1 MTPIRVL
8 LVEDH
13 ALVRAGI
20 RALLEQLPGV
30 EVVAEASTGYDAL
43 HLIAQHQPLIVLMDI
58 GMAGMSGLDV
68 TAQVTQGF
76 PDVRVIMLSMHAHE
90 EFVLQALRGGAAGYL
105 LKDAGTAEL
114 ELAIRAIAR
123 GEIYLSPAVS
133 RHVVGEYVRRV
144 GSTPVGL
151 DQLTPRQREILRLIA
166 QGHTTKEIAQQL
178 AISVKTVETHRAQ
191 LMERL
196 DIYDVARLVRYAIRL
211 GLVLPGD

>member
-43 HLIAQHQPLIVLMDI
+43 HLIAQHLPLVVLMDI
-58 GMAGMSGLDV
+58 GMAGMNGLEV
-68 TAQVTQGF
+68 MVQVTQDF

>member
-1 MTPIRVL
+1 MTSIQIL

-20 RALLEQLPGV
+20 RALLEQLPEV
-30 EVVAEASTGYDAL
+30 EVVGEASNGYDAL
-43 HLIAQHQPLIVLMDI
+43 RLIGQHQPTVVLMDI
-58 GMAGMSGLDV
+58 GMAGMSGLEV
-68 TAQVTQGF
+68 MAQVAQSF
-76 PDVRVIMLSMHAHE
+76 PDIRVIMLSMHAHE
-90 EFVLQALRGGAAGYL
+90 EFVLQALRSGAAGYL

-123 GEIYLSPAVS
+123 GETYLSPAVS
-133 RHVVGEYVRRV
+133 QHVVGEYMRRV
-144 GSTPVGL
+144 GSTPIGL

>member
-1 MTPIRVL
+1 MTPIQVL

-20 RALLEQLPGV
+20 RALLEQLPGI
-30 EVVAEASTGYDAL
+30 EVVAEASNGHDAL
-43 HLIAQHQPLIVLMDI
+43 RLIEQHQPTVVLMDI
-58 GMAGMSGLDV
+58 GMAGMSGLEV
-68 TAQVTQGF
+68 MAQVGQIF
-76 PDVRVIMLSMHAHE
+76 PSVRVIILSMHAHE
-90 EFVLQALRGGAAGYL
+90 EFVLQALRNGAAGYL

>member
-1 MTPIRVL
+1 MTSIQIL

-30 EVVAEASTGYDAL
+30 EVVGEASNGYDAL
-43 HLIAQHQPLIVLMDI
+43 RLIGQHQPTVVLMDI
-58 GMAGMSGLDV
+58 GMAGMSGLEV
-68 TAQVTQGF
+68 MAQVAQSF
-76 PDVRVIMLSMHAHE
+76 PDIRVIMLSMHAHE
-90 EFVLQALRGGAAGYL
+90 EFVLQALRSGAAGYL

-123 GEIYLSPAVS
+123 GETYLSPAVS
-133 RHVVGEYVRRV
+133 RHVVGEYMRRV
-144 GSTPVGL
+144 GSTPIGL

>member
-1 MTPIRVL
+1 MTSIQIL

-20 RALLEQLPGV
+20 RALLEQLPEV
-30 EVVAEASTGYDAL
+30 EVVGEASNGYDAL
-43 HLIAQHQPLIVLMDI
+43 RLIGQHQPTVVLMDI
-58 GMAGMSGLDV
+58 GMAGMSGLEV
-68 TAQVTQGF
+68 MAQVAQSF
-76 PDVRVIMLSMHAHE
+76 PDIRVIMLSMHAHE
-90 EFVLQALRGGAAGYL
+90 EFVLQALRSGAAGYL

-123 GEIYLSPAVS
+123 GETYLSPAVS
-133 RHVVGEYVRRV
+133 RHVVGEYMRRV
-144 GSTPVGL
+144 GSTPIGL

>member
-1 MTPIRVL
+1 MTSIQIL

-30 EVVAEASTGYDAL
+30 EVVGEASNGYDAL
-43 HLIAQHQPLIVLMDI
+43 RLIGQHQPTVVLMDI
-58 GMAGMSGLDV
+58 GMAGMSGLEV
-68 TAQVTQGF
+68 MAQVAQSF
-76 PDVRVIMLSMHAHE
+76 PDIRVIMLSMHAHE
-90 EFVLQALRGGAAGYL
+90 EFVLQALRSGAAGYL

-123 GEIYLSPAVS
+123 GETYLSPAVS
-133 RHVVGEYVRRV
+133 RHVVGEYMRRV
-144 GSTPVGL
+144 GSTPIGL

-196 DIYDVARLVRYAIRL
+196 DIYDIARLVRYAIRL